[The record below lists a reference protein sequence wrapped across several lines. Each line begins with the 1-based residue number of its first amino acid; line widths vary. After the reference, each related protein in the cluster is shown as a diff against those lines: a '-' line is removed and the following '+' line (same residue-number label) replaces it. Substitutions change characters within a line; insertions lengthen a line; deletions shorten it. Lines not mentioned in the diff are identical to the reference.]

1 MRKSQGEPTSL
12 AELTSAG
19 TLFGERVR
27 ELRQKRGITQVM
39 LSEATGIPQ
48 NHVSSIER
56 GTKVPNLL
64 TLIRLAHALECKVSA
79 LVSVFDKEDLGEFLP
94 K

>member
-1 MRKSQGEPTSL
+1 L

-19 TLFGERVR
+19 PLFGER
-27 ELRQKRGITQVM
+27 LRDLRKKRGMTQVM
-39 LSEATGIPQ
+39 LAEATGIPQ

-64 TLIRLAHALECKVSA
+64 TLIRLAQALECKVSA
-79 LVSVFDKEDLGEFLP
+79 LVSVFDKEDFAKLLP

>member
-1 MRKSQGEPTSL
+1 L

-19 TLFGERVR
+19 TLFGERLR
-27 ELRQKRGITQVM
+27 ELRNKRRMTQVM
-39 LSEATGIPQ
+39 LAERTGIPQ

-64 TLIRLAHALECKVSA
+64 TLIRIAHALECKVSA
-79 LVSVFDKEDLGEFLP
+79 LVTVFDKEDLAQLLP

>member
-1 MRKSQGEPTSL
+1 M

-19 TLFGERVR
+19 TLFGERLR
-27 ELRQKRGITQVM
+27 ELRKKRGITQVM
-39 LSEATGIPQ
+39 LAETTGIPQ

-64 TLIRLAHALECKVSA
+64 TLLRLAHALECKVTA
-79 LVSVFDKEDLGEFLP
+79 LVSVFDKEDLDKFLP

>member
-1 MRKSQGEPTSL
+1 M

-19 TLFGERVR
+19 ALFGERLR
-27 ELRQKRGITQVM
+27 ELRKKRGITQVM
-39 LSEATGIPQ
+39 LAETTGIPQ

-79 LVSVFDKEDLGEFLP
+79 LVSVFDKEDLAKLVQ

>member
-1 MRKSQGEPTSL
+1 MAK
-12 AELTSAG
+12 LTSAG
-19 TLFGERVR
+19 TLFGER
-27 ELRQKRGITQVM
+27 LRDLRKKRGMTQVM
-39 LSEATGIPQ
+39 LAEATGIPQ

-64 TLIRLAHALECKVSA
+64 TLIRLAQALECKVSA
-79 LVSVFDKEDLGEFLP
+79 LVSVFDKEDLAKLLP

>member
-1 MRKSQGEPTSL
+1 M
-12 AELTSAG
+12 AELTQAG
-19 TLFGERVR
+19 TLFGERLR
-27 ELRQKRGITQVM
+27 ELRKKRGITQVM
-39 LSEATGIPQ
+39 LAEATGIPQ

-64 TLIRLAHALECKVSA
+64 TLIRIAHALQCKVSA
-79 LVSVFDKEDLGEFLP
+79 LVAVFDKEELSKFLP

>member
-1 MRKSQGEPTSL
+1 M
-12 AELTSAG
+12 AELTAAG
-19 TLFGERVR
+19 TLFGER
-27 ELRQKRGITQVM
+27 LRDLRKKRGITQVM
-39 LSEATGIPQ
+39 LAEATGIPQ

-79 LVSVFDKEDLGEFLP
+79 LVSVFDKEDLAKFV

>member
-1 MRKSQGEPTSL
+1 M

-19 TLFGERVR
+19 TLFGERLR
-27 ELRQKRGITQVM
+27 ELRKKRGITQVM
-39 LSEATGIPQ
+39 LAETTGIPQ

-64 TLIRLAHALECKVSA
+64 TLLRLANALECKVTA
-79 LVSVFDKEDLGEFLP
+79 LVSVFDNEDLDKFLP

>member
-1 MRKSQGEPTSL
+1 MS
-12 AELTSAG
+12 ELTSAG

-27 ELRQKRGITQVM
+27 ELRKKRGITQVM
-39 LSEATGIPQ
+39 LAEATGIPQ

-64 TLIRLAHALECKVSA
+64 TLIRLAHALECRVSA
-79 LVSVFDKEDLGEFLP
+79 LVSVFDKEDLGKLLP